1 LKRTHLHL
9 PVFLLTIFGITCA
22 SAQSSL
28 DVHIG
33 VSGANAKS
41 TGLSVD
47 TFGDG
52 NLYTTPS
59 LDGVFMN
66 LGAGVMLSP
75 HFGFGGEFSFKPAKS
90 DYAGLN
96 YRPMFYDFNGI
107 VNPAPHSK
115 RVRPEIQ
122 AGLGGVNMRFY
133 YPQSDCNVFAGC
145 SSQNTYLQSSNHF
158 QLHAAAGV
166 ALFVTDHIYVEPK
179 FDLHYVHNFFQFGTN
194 WVPQYG
200 VNVGYRF
207 GE

>member
-1 LKRTHLHL
+1 LKHTYLHL
-9 PVFLLTIFGITCA
+9 PIFVLVFGVTGLH
-22 SAQSSL
+22 AQSSL
-28 DVHIG
+28 DVHMG

-41 TGLSVD
+41 NGLTVD

-52 NLYTTPS
+52 NLYTSPA

-66 LGAGVMLSP
+66 FGAGVMMNSR
-75 HFGFGGEFSFKPAKS
+75 FGFGGQFSFKPAKS

-96 YRPMFYDFNGI
+96 YRPLFYDFNGI
-107 VNPAPHSK
+107 FNPAPDHK

-122 AGLGGVNMRFY
+122 AGIGGVNLRFY
-133 YPQSDCNVFAGC
+133 YPQSSCNVFAGC
-145 SSQNTYLQSSNHF
+145 VSSNTYLQSSNHF
-158 QLHAAAGV
+158 QLHAGAGV

-179 FDLHYVHNFFQFGTN
+179 FDLHYVNNFYQFGTN

-200 VNVGYRF
+200 INFGYRF